1 MAGILGFIDLQQIRQ
16 SLGLS
21 GVHVPS
27 RAEVE
32 QIRRERFS
40 GPPTTQSA
48 MPDQGAI
55 AKAVTAS
62 KTVPMSMFYR
72 KSGYSV
78 GDLVFDLVLS
88 EDHAFTSTV
97 SAHPVE
103 TGADITDHIQKQLQA
118 GKLKGL
124 ISNHS
129 IRAGAGSLDRIDRG
143 AWAGAA
149 GAGRAGAAWEVCR
162 KIWETQQPVTI
173 VTGLDTYKDV
183 AIKNITTSRDAET
196 GDALEIEVSF
206 QQIRRVS
213 LKVIRAQAVVAP
225 KNMNSPINRQ
235 VAVTQ
240 VQGKVLGAEVVM
252 DLGETRITGVVR

>member
-1 MAGILGFIDLQQIRQ
+1 MAGILGFIDIQQIRQ

-27 RAEVE
+27 QAEVE
-32 QIRRERFS
+32 QIRREHFS
-40 GPPTTQSA
+40 GPPTAQTA

-55 AKAVTAS
+55 ARAVTAS

-78 GDLVFDLVLS
+78 GDLVFDLMLS

-129 IRAGAGSLDRIDRG
+129 IKSNVGAPDRIDRG

-162 KIWETQQPVTI
+162 KIWETQEPVSI
-173 VTGLDTYKDV
+173 VTCLDTYRDV
-183 AIKNITTSRDAET
+183 AIKDISTRRDAET

-213 LKVIRAQAVVAP
+213 LKVTRAQAVVAP
-225 KNMNSPINRQ
+225 KDMKSSINRQ

-240 VQGKVLGAEVVM
+240 VQGKVLGTEVVM
-252 DLGETRITGVVR
+252 DLGESRIVGVVR